1 MIKVF
6 CCFITLLA
14 VLNAFGGGDDKEV
27 KKSVSQQGLITTI
40 SVGDNAPINRYLYIV
55 SYAAIANNPLP
66 SVSIFDSLPEKFF
79 LGTAF
84 CNNCAEKLFRFYKD
98 PYEPFYRIFFDKDHQ
113 QCVDVSLSLI
123 DPSYSPFISKIN
135 YGWGQNFYVRYNLN
149 GAFKIFHS
157 SGKTLTLNPN
167 ERTTPRL
174 MLTED
179 DFSVYTL
186 WFFVDPTTKKILFP
200 EDF

>member
-1 MIKVF
+1 MTKALCYF
-6 CCFITLLA
+6 FALLA
-14 VLNAFGGGDDKEV
+14 GLNAFGIGDDKEV
-27 KKSVSQQGLITTI
+27 KKTVSQQGLITTI
-40 SVGDNAPINRYLYIV
+40 SIGDNAPVNRYLYIV

-66 SVSIFDSLPEKFF
+66 SLSVFDSLPEKFF

-123 DPSYSPFISKIN
+123 DPSYSPFIAKIN

-149 GAFKIFHS
+149 GSFKIFHS
-157 SGKTLTLNPN
+157 SGKILTLNPN
-167 ERTTPRL
+167 ERTSLRL
-174 MLTED
+174 VLKD
-179 DFSVYTL
+179 DDSSVYAL
-186 WFFVDPTTKKILFP
+186 WIFVDPTTKKILLP